1 LSVLRPLRVLAV
13 LFLVGCQ
20 QQHDAPPAATS
31 TGSAASGSPVARATH
46 APAPKPINK
55 AVLDAGGVTFASS
68 AGKTEEF
75 AFGTPREAVDKVAER
90 FFGPADERSDNAEC
104 GAGPMAFSRYGP
116 LTLNFQD
123 DKLVGWLAREGPQVV
138 TSDGIRPGTRMRD
151 LKVARS
157 ARMIPDSTLEGEFD
171 YLAADG
177 HSIGGF
183 AVGEGR
189 DAKIDS
195 LYAGVNCFFR

>member
-1 LSVLRPLRVLAV
+1 MRAGSWTVAV
-13 LFLVGCQ
+13 LLVTACQ
-20 QQHDAPPAATS
+20 PQSERNAEWPMQEVSPSVSVTAAQAPRPASKAIL
-31 TGSAASGSPVARATH
+31 SAA
-46 APAPKPINK
+46 
-55 AVLDAGGVTFASS
+55 GVIFDVP

-75 AFGTPREAVDKVAER
+75 VLGASRTDVDAAAER
-90 FFGPADERSDNAEC
+90 TFGSPDERTELAEC
-104 GAGPMAFSRYGP
+104 GAGPMEFSRYGP

-123 DKLVGWLAREGPQVV
+123 GKLVGWFAREGTQVV
-138 TSDGIRPGTRMRD
+138 TSDGIRPGARFRD

-157 ARMIPDSTLEGEFD
+157 ARMIAGSTLEGEFD

-177 HSIGGF
+177 QPIRGF
-183 AVGEGR
+183 VKGEGR